1 MDPNELSFLK
11 ERIQIKEKQL
21 ESEGIE
27 TKETKELI
35 KETINEKIESILVNY
50 PSEIKPQNIPE
61 MVISARERNE
71 NEEMVVKELIEI
83 ALSKD
88 IPRAVEL
95 ALKTGNGFIID
106 TFRDRL
112 TDVYYDQ
119 LKEKGII

>member
-35 KETINEKIESILVNY
+35 KETINEKIESIFVNY

-71 NEEMVVKELIEI
+71 ERVVKELIEI

>member
-35 KETINEKIESILVNY
+35 KETINEKIEPIFVNY

-71 NEEMVVKELIEI
+71 ERVVKELIEI